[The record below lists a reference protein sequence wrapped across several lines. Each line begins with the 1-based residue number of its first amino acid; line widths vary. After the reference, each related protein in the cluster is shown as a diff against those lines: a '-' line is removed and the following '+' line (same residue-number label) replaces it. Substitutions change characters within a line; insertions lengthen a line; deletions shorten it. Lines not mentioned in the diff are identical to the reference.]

1 MQVFQKTQ
9 TWQLAAQVVPTPY
22 GHHLIISSFVPTA
35 RRPEHQVKFSGTFSK
50 AELLALRDTIDQA
63 LTKDDEFTT
72 RRDVQCRSDAA
83 PAHIANM
90 LQ

>member
-35 RRPEHQVKFSGTFSK
+35 RRPEHQVKFSGTFST
-50 AELLALRDTIDQA
+50 AELQALRDTIDHA
-63 LTKDDEFTT
+63 LGKDAECIAG
-72 RRDVQCRSDAA
+72 RDSHRHSEAA
-83 PAHIANM
+83 PGQIANM
-90 LQ
+90 L